1 MTTHAHVAQR
11 NIGWLPRLDERT
23 RESAAL
29 VVGGIAFVLAGVP
42 ALIVLWRE
50 MVPIA
55 GPGSIGAYASTFAGA
70 AALVAFALANL
81 QSEFGG
87 GGRAHRSRLW
97 RRIVNLIAL
106 GLIHGFTAL
115 LLWAVVITLLQRA
128 FEGAEIGSFAAA
140 GLAGVAAAGSAYASY
155 LSGAQMTTVRL
166 ASLVTI
172 FLIAGVL
179 TAAITATD
187 PAWWTM
193 NLSALGMT
201 QSFSSAA
208 FNITLMVAGLVV
220 TALADYATTDL
231 RERGEPP
238 HNWRR
243 ARLLTAGIALMGLSL
258 FGVGAIPV
266 NVSEFWHNVS
276 SITLLLTFLVLA
288 LTVRWLVPGL
298 PTTFILASL
307 VFVAIS
313 VFAFLL
319 WVPIGYYNLTVVELV
334 GVGLF
339 FVWLAILIRNIAVT
353 HSDRGPGRGGMGGP
367 VTAGPRR

>member
-1 MTTHAHVAQR
+1 MTTHAHAAQR
-11 NIGWLPRLDERT
+11 SIRSIRWLPRLDART

-50 MVPIA
+50 MVPIG

-70 AALVAFALANL
+70 AALVAFALAYL
-81 QSEFGG
+81 QAEFGG
-87 GGRAHRSRLW
+87 GGRAYRSRLW

-106 GLIHGFTAL
+106 ALIHGLTAL
-115 LLWAVVITLLQRA
+115 LVWAVVITLLQRA
-128 FEGAEIGSFAAA
+128 FVGAEIGSFAAG
-140 GLAGVAAAGSAYASY
+140 GLAGVAAASSAYAAY
-155 LSGAQMTTVRL
+155 LSGAQMTTIKL
-166 ASLVTI
+166 ASLVTA

-187 PAWWTM
+187 PEWWTM

-208 FNITLMVAGLVV
+208 FNITLIVSGLVV
-220 TALADYATTDL
+220 TALADFATTDL

-238 HNWRR
+238 GNMRR
-243 ARLLTAGIALMGLSL
+243 ARLLTTGIAIMGLSL
-258 FGVGAIPV
+258 VGVGAIPV

-276 SITLLLTFLVLA
+276 SITLLVTFLVLA
-288 LTVRWLVPGL
+288 LTIRWLVPGL
-298 PTTFILASL
+298 PAAFILASL
-307 VFVAIS
+307 VFVAVS

-319 WVPIGYYNLTVVELV
+319 WVPIGYYNLTVVELI

-353 HSDRGPGRGGMGGP
+353 EPEEPVGGLSM
-367 VTAGPRR
+367 TRAE